1 MSAAGADP
9 DAVRASYDQIAEQY
23 AEQFS
28 DELRGRPLD
37 RAMLAAFA
45 EQVPAGRPVADLGC
59 GPGHVTAHLA
69 ALGLPVLGIDLSPAM
84 VAQAAKRHPEID
96 FRVGSM
102 LAVDAPDGAFAGVVA
117 FYALIHL
124 TAPERAAALRE
135 FARVLCPGGLA
146 LVAFHIDGQMA
157 RAGETVHA
165 DRMLEEPVSLDFHFL
180 DPEEVAAGCAAAGL
194 VLDARL
200 ERAPYPADVQ
210 TRRGYLLVSKP

>member
-1 MSAAGADP
+1 MSSAGTDP
-9 DAVRASYDQIAEQY
+9 EAVRASYDRIAERY

-37 RAMLAAFA
+37 RALLAAFG

-69 ALGLPVLGIDLSPAM
+69 GLGLPVLGIDLSAGM

-102 LAVDAPDGAFAGVVA
+102 LALDVPDGAWGGIVA

-135 FARVLCPGGLA
+135 FARVLCAGGLA
-146 LVAFHIDGQMA
+146 LVSFHIDGDMA
-157 RAGETVHA
+157 RAGDTVHA
-165 DRMLEEPVSLDFHFL
+165 DRMLDEPVTLDFHFL
-180 DPEEVAAGCAAAGL
+180 DPDEVAAACAAAGL
-194 VLDARL
+194 VVDARL
-200 ERAPYPADVQ
+200 ERAPYPQDVR
-210 TRRGYLLVSKP
+210 TRRGYLLARKP